1 MRQLGFFLYLVILL
15 FPARAFSLTLDE
27 GLKLVTENG
36 RDIRISQAQVDAAEA
51 GVTLARAP
59 YLPSID
65 LYGRETWLQ
74 YQPAALFGTKPV
86 FTSQDQFTT
95 YGFKATQL
103 LYDFGKTS
111 SNINSS
117 KYALQ
122 AKEMEALHFRN
133 YTAFDFTLAYL
144 DLLES
149 EKLLAVTAEEV
160 KRYEAHRKDTEAR
173 YKAGVITRNELLQAD
188 VTLSDS
194 LQRLL
199 TAENSRSLKASRIN
213 SLIQKP
219 LNDEVRPE
227 EIQSG
232 PSAGMSLED
241 AWAVAETENPEI
253 KDIDARIRA
262 KEEGVSSIKS
272 EYLPSIYVSGGY
284 EYLENQYMVH
294 QDNWSFIAGVN
305 LNLFAG
311 GASSGKIRMAAGELK
326 ALRMTRDKLQDAV
339 RLEVKRAYLD
349 IQSSVRKIEV
359 TKTAVAQA
367 EENLRLQKLR
377 YREGV
382 GTTTEVLDAV
392 TLLTTAETNSWKAL
406 YGLKRAEAGLLY
418 AMGRELAK
426 AYGK

>member
-1 MRQLGFFLYLVILL
+1 MRRLGFFLYLVLLL

-59 YLPSID
+59 YLPTLD

-111 SNINSS
+111 SNISAS

-122 AKEMEALHFRN
+122 AKEMEALRARN

-149 EKLLAVTAEEV
+149 EKLLTVTAEEV

-213 SLIQKP
+213 SLVQKP

-227 EIQSG
+227 EIQSD
-232 PSAGMSLED
+232 PAAGMSLDD
-241 AWAVAETENPEI
+241 AWAVAEAENPEI
-253 KDIDARIRA
+253 KDLEALIRA
-262 KEEGVSSIKS
+262 KEEGLSSIKS
-272 EYLPSIYVSGGY
+272 EFLPSIYVSGGY

-311 GASSGKIRMAAGELK
+311 GASNGKIRMAAGELK
-326 ALRMTRDKLQDAV
+326 ALRMTRDKLLDAV

-359 TKTAVAQA
+359 TRTAVAQA